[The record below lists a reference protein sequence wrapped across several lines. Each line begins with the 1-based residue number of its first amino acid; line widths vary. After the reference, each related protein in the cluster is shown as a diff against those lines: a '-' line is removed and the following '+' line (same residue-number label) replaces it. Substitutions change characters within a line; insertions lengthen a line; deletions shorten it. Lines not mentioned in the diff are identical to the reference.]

1 MAFDKIKEAQPKVV
15 KLLENSIKMN
25 RLSHAYLFEGEAG
38 TKKFET
44 AIYFAQLLLCKN
56 EEKPCGICSNCKR
69 IKNMIHPNVY
79 IVEPDNNIIRKK
91 QIVELQ
97 NEFAKTSVE
106 PGKKIYII
114 KNIDQINVQAANS
127 LLKFLEEPHPN
138 IHAILTSSNIQ
149 KILPTIISRSQV
161 VQFSSVSNEIIEIE
175 LLEMGYPELSA
186 KIVSR
191 LTNSANEAVEIA
203 SSDFFLDLVEKVK
216 DINNILA
223 TKEEPLVIY
232 FNENSSI
239 IFQDKEIIKLFLQI
253 LITYQKDLIYHK
265 IENYSK
271 IVFKEE
277 LNTINDITKTKTKN
291 RLIDELED
299 MLNLTSRLN
308 SYINERLALDNLLLR
323 LERR

>member
-149 KILPTIISRSQV
+149 KILPTINSRSQV